1 MVPTKLV
8 QILQDSRW
16 HPYLLGCLAGVPITV
31 VMLQVWK
38 NWDYLA
44 WTWLIL
50 YGLVGIGGARVFWK
64 SPTRK
69 LISTAVFVGT
79 FVPFLIR

>member
-1 MVPTKLV
+1 MVPTRLA
-8 QILQDSRW
+8 QFLQDSRW
-16 HPYLLGCLAGVPITV
+16 RPYLLGCLAAVPITV
-31 VMLQVWK
+31 AMLQVWK
-38 NWDYLA
+38 HWDYLA

-50 YGLVGIGGARVFWK
+50 YGFVGIGGARVFWN

-69 LISTAVFVGT
+69 LISTAVLVGT